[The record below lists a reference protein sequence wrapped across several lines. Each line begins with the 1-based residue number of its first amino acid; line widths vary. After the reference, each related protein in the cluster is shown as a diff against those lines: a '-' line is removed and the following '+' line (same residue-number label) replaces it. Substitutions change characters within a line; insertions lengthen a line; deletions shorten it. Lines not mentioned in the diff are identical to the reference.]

1 MKSGH
6 KHGRSS
12 AVKAGARRVST
23 SKKANSKTGSYKSR
37 KAASQ
42 VGSYKTGN
50 ASANGSGY
58 RSAKTGRYV
67 TSKNAPRITSLKERS
82 AAVGRATKRLKTTVT
97 VDLPK
102 ARRSK

>member
-12 AVKAGARRVST
+12 SVKAGAKRAST
-23 SKKANSKTGSYKSR
+23 SKKASSYKSR

-42 VGSYKTGN
+42 AGSYKTRN

-58 RSAKTGRYV
+58 RSAKTGRFV
-67 TSKNAPRITSLKERS
+67 TSNAPQITSVKERS
-82 AAVGRATKRLKTTVT
+82 ATVGRATKRLKTTVT